1 MGAPWVIHVAAVG
14 LVVLDTAVRAW
25 RIRLLLPRSQR
36 PSVWRAVAVNA
47 YGDAASAITP
57 ARFGGDP
64 ARFLGFRRS
73 GVDSTAAVVAL
84 GVEALIDWVL
94 LIVASGVL
102 AVAFG
107 GLAVRGAREALRS
120 LTSAALLPWLLLVL
134 ILVALSGLA
143 AHWYRKRHPG
153 QLGTSLKEAWGHV
166 RSMRRGTLAVA
177 GALTAISMMAQV
189 AILPLLL
196 VPVMPAVNMGGA
208 VLGSF
213 TLLYGQLFL
222 PTPAGVG
229 GVELGF
235 VVGLGPALAPIAIAR
250 LLLAWRIYTIVLG
263 ALLGAVLFLRQTLSK
278 RTAVLPA
285 TSER

>member
-1 MGAPWVIHVAAVG
+1 
-14 LVVLDTAVRAW
+14 
-25 RIRLLLPRSQR
+25 
-36 PSVWRAVAVNA
+36 
-47 YGDAASAITP
+47 
-57 ARFGGDP
+57 
-64 ARFLGFRRS
+64 
-73 GVDSTAAVVAL
+73 
-84 GVEALIDWVL
+84 
-94 LIVASGVL
+94 
-102 AVAFG
+102 
-107 GLAVRGAREALRS
+107 
-120 LTSAALLPWLLLVL
+120 
-134 ILVALSGLA
+134 
-143 AHWYRKRHPG
+143 
-153 QLGTSLKEAWGHV
+153 
-166 RSMRRGTLAVA
+166 MRRGTLAVA
-177 GALTAISMMAQV
+177 GALTAISMTAQV

-278 RTAVLPA
+278 RTAALPA

>member
-1 MGAPWVIHVAAVG
+1 
-14 LVVLDTAVRAW
+14 
-25 RIRLLLPRSQR
+25 
-36 PSVWRAVAVNA
+36 
-47 YGDAASAITP
+47 
-57 ARFGGDP
+57 
-64 ARFLGFRRS
+64 
-73 GVDSTAAVVAL
+73 L
-84 GVEALIDWVL
+84 GVELVIDWVM

-102 AVAFG
+102 AVALG
-107 GLAVRGAREALRS
+107 GLAVRGARDALRS

-134 ILVALSGLA
+134 ILVALSGVA

-153 QLGTSLKEAWGHV
+153 QLETPLKEAWGHV
-166 RSMRRGTLAVA
+166 RSMRRGTLAAA

-222 PTPAGVG
+222 PTPAGIG

-235 VVGLGPALAPIAIAR
+235 VVGLGPALAPIEIAR